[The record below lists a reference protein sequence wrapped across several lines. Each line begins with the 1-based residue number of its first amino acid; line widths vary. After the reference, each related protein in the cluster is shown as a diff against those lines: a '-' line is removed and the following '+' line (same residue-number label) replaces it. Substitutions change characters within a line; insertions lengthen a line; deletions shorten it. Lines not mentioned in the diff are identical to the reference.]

1 MTAPTDVL
9 LVIGSGQQRYREY
22 LLAGAAERHPLW
34 LIDATEPTWQLPH
47 LTGSSV
53 VPLLDRTR
61 LIPDRD
67 RLLGTA
73 LRLATS
79 HRIAGVLT
87 YDETLV
93 TTAALIAEKLGLPG
107 LTTDGAD
114 RCRNKHRT
122 RAALTLAGLPQPRY
136 ALALTLDE
144 AREAATAIG
153 FPMVLKPRGM
163 GASIGVVRVDDAD
176 GLDDAFTMAERAG
189 HGGSPDY
196 EGGVLL
202 EEFLT
207 GPEISIDGAC
217 LDGTYRPMFLARKQ
231 TGMEPYFEET
241 GHVVDADDALLRDP
255 ELLRILT
262 TAHQALSVS
271 TGITHTEVRFTTKGP
286 VIIEVNA
293 RLGGDLIPW
302 LGELAT
308 GIRPGRV
315 AVELALGLRPDLT
328 PTERRATGIRF
339 SYPPQDCRVEEVS
352 VPAAAPS
359 RGLLYA
365 EPIADP
371 GAELRLPPHGYLG
384 RYAYVVCAGE
394 DRAECER
401 RLDAASA
408 ATNLTY
414 TPAT

>member
-22 LLAGAAERHPLW
+22 LLASAAERHPLW
-34 LIDATEPTWQLPH
+34 LIDSSEPTWQQPH
-47 LTGSSV
+47 IVGSSV
-53 VPLLDRTR
+53 VPLLDRAR
-61 LIPDRD
+61 LVPDRE
-67 RLLGTA
+67 RISSTA
-73 LRLATS
+73 LRIAAS
-79 HRIAGVLT
+79 HRITGVLT

-93 TTAALIAEKLGLPG
+93 TTAAAIAEKLGLPG

-122 RAALTLAGLPQPRY
+122 RGALTLAGLPQPRY

-144 AREAATAIG
+144 AREAAAAIG

-163 GASIGVVRVDDAD
+163 GASIGVVRVDDPA
-176 GLDDAFTMAERAG
+176 GLDGAFVMAEQAG

-202 EEFLT
+202 EEYLT

-217 LDGTYRPMFLARKQ
+217 LDGTYQPMFLARKQ

-241 GHVVDADDALLRDP
+241 GHVVDADDELLRDP
-255 ELLRILT
+255 ELLRILRA
-262 TAHQALSVS
+262 AHRALAVS
-271 TGITHTEVRFTTKGP
+271 TGTTHTEVRFTAKGP

-302 LGELAT
+302 LGQLAT
-308 GIRPGRV
+308 GIQPGRV
-315 AVELALGLRPDLT
+315 AVELALGIRPDLT

-339 SYPPQDCRVEEVS
+339 SYPPRDCRVEEVT
-352 VPAAAPS
+352 VPTPDPAG
-359 RGLLYA
+359 GLLYA

-371 GAELRLPPHGYLG
+371 GAELRLPPNGYLG
-384 RYAYVVCAGE
+384 RFAYVVCAGE
-394 DRAECER
+394 DRAACER
-401 RLDAASA
+401 RLDAAA
-408 ATNLTY
+408 ATTSLAY
-414 TPAT
+414 TPTA